1 MQQEVLR
8 LEQQESTANEDA
20 VNEQL
25 EKQLLREI
33 LHLRRQCENLSIEV
47 DQGVEQQ
54 RRGTNRRHF
63 EFTLTLLNLF
73 QTRNS
78 IVISTSGS
86 AIRPT
91 SGDHRRHPPTPV
103 AAATPA
109 AGRAPHA
116 HSTII
121 PRWASASSATCHTSS
136 TVYLRR
142 S

>member
-54 RRGTNRRHF
+54 RRGNTRRHL
-63 EFTLTLLNLF
+63 EFTLT
-73 QTRNS
+73 
-78 IVISTSGS
+78 
-86 AIRPT
+86 
-91 SGDHRRHPPTPV
+91 
-103 AAATPA
+103 
-109 AGRAPHA
+109 
-116 HSTII
+116 
-121 PRWASASSATCHTSS
+121 
-136 TVYLRR
+136 
-142 S
+142 